1 MISVWWLI
9 PAFFAGVMTGVFL
22 IGLVSGNRNDGG

>member
-9 PAFFAGVMTGVFL
+9 PAFFAGGLFSLL
-22 IGLVSGNRNDGG
+22 ILGLLFAGRDDR

>member
-9 PAFFAGVMTGVFL
+9 PAFFAGAMVGVFFFCL
-22 IGLVSGNRNDGG
+22 AIAGGDDR